1 MEKLKIK
8 HMTLGQM
15 ATNCYIIENGNQSLI
30 VDPGAESEKIIQ
42 YFI

>member
-1 MEKLKIK
+1 MEEFKIK

-30 VDPGAESEKIIQ
+30 VDPGAELSLIHI
-42 YFI
+42 